1 MHHDWAAH
9 DLVKL
14 LAGGS
19 ALYVAVA
26 AVTSVTELIAATIG
40 VAGSTIAATAKGQAA
55 YAKERKSA
63 KNNDWFYL
71 YEIQSRLVR

>member
-1 MHHDWAAH
+1 M
-9 DLVKL
+9 
-14 LAGGS
+14 
-19 ALYVAVA
+19 
-26 AVTSVTELIAATIG
+26 TELIAATIG